1 MSNIKMTIRPYLPKD
16 QNAVTELWYKCNL
29 TRPWNNPKLDIE
41 RKLEV
46 NPELFLIGLID
57 DTIAATVMGG
67 YDGHRGWVYYLAV
80 DPVYQRKG
88 YGQQIMKAIEGKLRA
103 MDCPKI
109 NLQIREDNV
118 DVMKFYESIGY
129 QTEERVSMGK
139 RLTEDV

>member
-1 MSNIKMTIRPYLPKD
+1 MTIRPYLPKD

-57 DTIAATVMGG
+57 NTIAATVMGG

-88 YGQQIMKAIEGKLRA
+88 YGL
-103 MDCPKI
+103 
-109 NLQIREDNV
+109 
-118 DVMKFYESIGY
+118 
-129 QTEERVSMGK
+129 
-139 RLTEDV
+139 